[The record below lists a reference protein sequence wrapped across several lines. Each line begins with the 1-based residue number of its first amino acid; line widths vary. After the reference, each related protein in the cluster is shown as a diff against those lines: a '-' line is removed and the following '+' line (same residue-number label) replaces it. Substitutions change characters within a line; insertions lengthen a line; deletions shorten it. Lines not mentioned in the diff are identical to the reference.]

1 MSEPRLLDL
10 HFGGRERAI
19 GVYRVDTDDG
29 LGLFDCG
36 PSSTLPTLEAGLA
49 REGLALTDLRHLL
62 LSHIHLDHAGAA
74 GSIARRCPDLTV
86 WVSEIGA
93 PHLIDPSK
101 LERSARRLYGDLFD
115 PLWGELAPVPESNV
129 RVATGDV
136 VGWWAFPTPGH
147 ASHHVSYLSDGLL
160 LAGDACGVRMLGVSY
175 VLPVS
180 PPPDID
186 VEGWHSSIDE
196 IRRRKPDRL
205 ALIHFGIHDDVSSHL
220 DRLEAELDKWAKR
233 VRDGMTQDEFVA
245 AARADLNTDADDY
258 DQVAPLWQSWVGL
271 ERYWA
276 TRDE

>member
-19 GVYRVDTDDG
+19 GVYLVDTDDG

-49 REGLALTDLRHLL
+49 REGLALTDLQHLL

-147 ASHHVSYLSDGLL
+147 ASHHVSYVSDGLL
-160 LAGDACGVRMLGVSY
+160 LAGDACGVRMPAVSY

>member
-1 MSEPRLLDL
+1 M
-10 HFGGRERAI
+10 
-19 GVYRVDTDDG
+19 
-29 LGLFDCG
+29 
-36 PSSTLPTLEAGLA
+36 
-49 REGLALTDLRHLL
+49 
-62 LSHIHLDHAGAA
+62 
-74 GSIARRCPDLTV
+74 
-86 WVSEIGA
+86 
-93 PHLIDPSK
+93 
-101 LERSARRLYGDLFD
+101 
-115 PLWGELAPVPESNV
+115 PV
-129 RVATGDV
+129 
-136 VGWWAFPTPGH
+136 
-147 ASHHVSYLSDGLL
+147 
-160 LAGDACGVRMLGVSY
+160 VSY

>member
-19 GVYRVDTDDG
+19 GVYLVDTDDG

-49 REGLALTDLRHLL
+49 REGLALTDLQHLL

-160 LAGDACGVRMLGVSY
+160 LAGDACGVRMPVVSY

-220 DRLEAELDKWAKR
+220 DRLEAELDKWAKS